1 MNATTQPMSL
11 STRWAVCERAGGVG
25 SGGLPR
31 TAPVA
36 LFLLIALLLTGCSTL
51 APLPP
56 ADLSVPGWTVKR
68 GQAVWKFGE
77 EAPEVVGDLVVSV
90 RAEGEMFAQFS
101 KPPLTVA
108 VARADATR
116 WELDLAMFQRRL
128 AGRGMPDHRF
138 ALFQL
143 ARQIG
148 GIELP
153 APWAFSTEADGRW
166 RLANPRTGE
175 YLEGF
180 WEP

>member
-1 MNATTQPMSL
+1 MSL
-11 STRWAVCERAGGVG
+11 INHRTTM
-25 SGGLPR
+25 R
-31 TAPVA
+31 TAGWPS
-36 LFLLIALLLTGCSTL
+36 LLILLLGTGCSTL

-68 GQAVWKFGE
+68 GQAVWKFGN
-77 EAPEVVGDLVVSV
+77 EAPEVVGDLVVAV

-101 KPPLTVA
+101 KAPLTVA
-108 VARADATR
+108 VACADATQ

-128 AGRGMPDHRF
+128 TGRGTPDNRF
-138 ALFQL
+138 AFFQL

-148 GIELP
+148 HLELP
-153 APWAFSTEADGRW
+153 APWVFSTEADGRW